1 MSYSKVKNSIE
12 AIETKIKRL
21 RETIEVLSATRP
33 VADVRVE
40 GEYSVE
46 LPRPV
51 LKEICEKQCE
61 EFIKELVRLQDI
73 DKTMAKIYA
82 GLSK

>member
-1 MSYSKVKNSIE
+1 MSYCGVKKSIE
-12 AIETKIKRL
+12 SIETKIKRL
-21 RETIEVLSATRP
+21 RETIEVLSKTRP
-33 VADVRVE
+33 IADVRVE
-40 GEYSVE
+40 DEYSVE
-46 LPRPV
+46 LSRPV